1 MRIGEAARRA
11 GTTPRMLRYYEAEGL
26 IAPSRGENGYR
37 EYDAEA
43 VTAATRIVALS
54 RAGLPLSAV
63 RLVLP
68 CTIGEGSAPQ
78 LVACPRVAPAL
89 RRQLARIRAQID
101 ELSADAAAIED
112 RLATLER
119 VPEQGFATAAPTA

>member
-26 IAPSRGENGYR
+26 IAPLRGANGYR
-37 EYDAEA
+37 EYDED
-43 VTAATRIVALS
+43 VMTAAARIVALS

-68 CTIGEGSAPQ
+68 CTVGEGAAPQ

-89 RRQLARIRAQID
+89 RGQLARIRAQID

-119 VPEQGFATAAPTA
+119 LRDEDSSR